1 VVVLELVDITKRFP
15 GFTLGPLN
23 LKISDNTI
31 LVIIGP
37 TGSGKSTIL
46 NLIVGLIK
54 PDSGSILLDGVDI
67 ANTPLESRNIG
78 YAVQRPNLFPFLN
91 VYHNIIFGL
100 KRKDKKNK
108 EQQIRDLADSLGIS
122 YLLNRSISGLSG
134 GEMQKVSLA
143 RTLLVEPKIMLMDEP
158 LANLDD
164 PTKKKLRFEIRQI
177 LKKQKISCVYV
188 THFEDDVYAIADRVT
203 ILNNGQIEITEK
215 LGTFLSYSKSLSN
228 SFLFHAFDG
237 GYNYLEGNVIDS
249 KNGVTII
256 NVKTFAVEI
265 LGDYHI
271 DSIIGVLIRPD
282 DIILST
288 QLVKTSA
295 RNIIKAKVVD
305 IDSTA
310 RTHLL
315 RKGLTDV
322 HLLIDDL
329 HLISRI
335 TNESIVYL
343 GIKKGDYVYALF
355 KATSPQVIREVK
367 SS

>member
-1 VVVLELVDITKRFP
+1 VVFELVGITKRFH

-23 LKISDNTI
+23 LKISDNEI
-31 LVIIGP
+31 LVITGP

-54 PDSGSILLDGVDI
+54 PDSGSVFLDGVDI
-67 ANTPLESRNIG
+67 TNKPLESRNIG

-91 VYHNIIFGL
+91 VYNNIIFGL

-108 EQQIRDLADSLGIS
+108 EQQLWNLVESLGIS

-158 LANLDD
+158 LANIDD

-177 LKKQKISCVYV
+177 LKKQNILCIYV
-188 THFEDDVYAIADRVT
+188 THFEDDVYALADSVA
-203 ILNNGQIEITEK
+203 ILNNGQIEVTEK

-228 SFLFHAFDG
+228 SFLFHALDG

-256 NVKTFAVEI
+256 NVNTFTVEI
-265 LGDYHI
+265 LGEYPI
-271 DSIIGVLIRPD
+271 DAIIGVLIRPE

-295 RNIIKAKVVD
+295 RNMIKAKVVD
-305 IDSTA
+305 MATTA
-310 RTHLL
+310 KTPLL
-315 RKGLTDV
+315 RKGLVDV
-322 HLLIDDL
+322 HLLIGRF
-329 HLISRI
+329 HLTSRI
-335 TNESIVYL
+335 TNESLVYL
-343 GIKKGDYVYALF
+343 GIKKGDDVYAMF
-355 KATSPQVIREVK
+355 KATSPKVIREQNLK
-367 SS
+367 

>member
-1 VVVLELVDITKRFP
+1 VVLELVGITKRFP

-23 LKISDNTI
+23 LKISDNNI

-46 NLIVGLIK
+46 NLIVGLTK
-54 PDSGSILLDGVDI
+54 PDSGSIFLDNVDI
-67 ANTPLESRNIG
+67 TNMSLESRNMG
-78 YAVQRPNLFPFLN
+78 YAVQRPNLFPFLD

-108 EQQIRDLADSLGIS
+108 EQQIRSLAESLGIS
-122 YLLNRSISGLSG
+122 YLLNRSIKGLSG

-177 LKKQKISCVYV
+177 LKKQEISCVYV
-188 THFEDDVYAIADRVT
+188 THFEDDVYAFADSVA

-215 LGTFLSYSKSLSN
+215 LGTFLSFSKSYSN
-228 SFLFHAFDG
+228 SFLFHALDG

-249 KNGVTII
+249 KNGVTILI
-256 NVKTFAVEI
+256 VKTFVVEI
-265 LGDYHI
+265 LGEYPI
-271 DSIIGVLIRPD
+271 DSVIGVLIRPE
-282 DIILST
+282 DIILSIHH
-288 QLVKTSA
+288 VKTSA

-305 IDSTA
+305 IAPTA
-310 RTHLL
+310 KDHLL
-315 RKGLTDV
+315 RKGLVDV
-322 HLLIDDL
+322 HLLIDGFNF
-329 HLISRI
+329 ISRI

-343 GIKKGDYVYALF
+343 GIKKGDDVYAMF
-355 KATSPQVIREVK
+355 KATSPQVIREAK
-367 SS
+367 LS